1 MFVKENPDRKK
12 KSMEFGEDVKKTVE
26 TYLPPINS
34 KVTDLKTI
42 YKYLKYLQGLAADV
56 NMPFVNVT
64 LDAGAAINTYK
75 VNWNYSEQS
84 ANVPLHIGDFDFMK
98 ENFKVGKLSFLDF
111 HSDIFRL
118 VQTFVH
124 SF

>member
-1 MFVKENPDRKK
+1 
-12 KSMEFGEDVKKTVE
+12 MEFGEDVKKTVE

-34 KVTDLKTI
+34 KVTDLKMI

-84 ANVPLHIGDFDFMK
+84 ANVLLHIGDFDFMK
-98 ENFKVGKLSFLDF
+98 ENFKVGKLSFLGF